1 MLRTPD
7 EAYRLSEQHSKEY
20 TEKYVVQYT
29 KEYVEGYVPE
39 YVEEYVAEQME
50 GVPVDPHY
58 VHTDNNY
65 TTAEKQ
71 KLAGINNV
79 ANLTY
84 VTVSS

>member
-7 EAYRLSEQHSKEY
+7 EAYRLAMQHSKEY
-20 TEKYVVQYT
+20 VD
-29 KEYVEGYVPE
+29 KE
-39 YVEEYVAEQME
+39 ME
-50 GVPVDPHY
+50 GVPVDSAY

-65 TTAEKQ
+65 TTAEKN
-71 KLAGINNV
+71 KLAAVKNV

>member
-7 EAYRLSEQHSKEY
+7 EAYRLAMQRSKEY
-20 TEKYVVQYT
+20 VDE
-29 KEYVEGYVPE
+29 EMEWVPI
-39 YVEEYVAEQME
+39 
-50 GVPVDPHY
+50 DPAY

-65 TTAEKQ
+65 TTAEKN
-71 KLAGINNV
+71 KLAAVKNV

>member
-7 EAYRLSEQHSKEY
+7 EAYRLAEQHSKEY

-29 KEYVEGYVPE
+29 KEYVEGYVPD
-39 YVEEYVAEQME
+39 YVEEQMD
-50 GVPVDPHY
+50 GVPVDHDY

-65 TTAEKQ
+65 TTVEKQ

-84 VTVSS
+84 VTVTS